1 MVIPF
6 SRELVQERLPGMPEP
21 PFDPLPWEIREV
33 DGAVATFMD
42 EIITSKTV
50 ERDLEIAR
58 LAGACAM
65 QLLAI
70 ESSALDRANRRTTE
84 EAS

>member
-21 PFDPLPWEIREV
+21 FDRLPWEVREI
-33 DGAVATFMD
+33 DSAVATFMD
-42 EIITSKTV
+42 EIVTSRSV

-58 LAGACAM
+58 IAGTCAM

-70 ESSALDRANRRTTE
+70 ESSALDRANRRTE
-84 EAS
+84 ES

>member
-6 SRELVQERLPGMPEP
+6 SRELVQERLPGMPE

-42 EIITSKTV
+42 EIVTSRSV

-65 QLLAI
+65 KLLAI
-70 ESSALDRANRRTTE
+70 ESSALDRANRRTE
-84 EAS
+84 ES